1 MSTTSA
7 TEPRWLSSQ
16 EQHAWRAY
24 LRGSR
29 LLEAALDRD
38 LQSHGVQLSEYEI
51 ISMLSEAPGR
61 RLRMSSLADL
71 VVQSRSRLTHTA
83 VRLER
88 RGWVRR
94 ESCLED
100 RRGVELVLTDE
111 GWTAVQDMA
120 RVHVESVRRNLVD
133 TMPPELFLALG
144 SAMAAV
150 ETAITRSGSA
160 GVCSEVE

>member
-1 MSTTSA
+1 MSTTTTTA
-7 TEPRWLSSQ
+7 PARWLSAE
-16 EQHAWRAY
+16 EQAAWRAY

-51 ISMLSEAPGR
+51 ISMLSEAPKR
-61 RLRMSSLADL
+61 RLRMSALADQ

-83 VRLER
+83 ARLEK

-100 RRGVELVLTDE
+100 RRGVELVLTE
-111 GWTAVQDMA
+111 AGWDAVQAMA
-120 RVHVESVRRNLVD
+120 RIHVDSVRRNIID
-133 TMPPELFLALG
+133 TMSPEQFEALG
-144 SAMAAV
+144 QAMALMRD
-150 ETAITRSGSA
+150 AILGSGTLPA
-160 GVCSEVE
+160 CADV